1 MHTYMLPKTHRL
13 HIQRDVERVSRAG
26 RPVFA
31 PNMTVR
37 FVANRVGR
45 TRMTVVAGLKVSK
58 RSNQRNR
65 AKRLLRE
72 AFRRHRSSVVPG
84 VDLAIYAKPSIIGK
98 TYGVLADELGRT
110 LARAN
115 LLARPW
121 VDELGKAI
129 MKQ

>member
-1 MHTYMLPKTHRL
+1 
-13 HIQRDVERVSRAG
+13 RDVERVSRAG

-58 RSNQRNR
+58 RSHERNR

-72 AFRRHRSSVVPG
+72 AFRRHRSSVVSG
-84 VDLAIYAKPSIIGK
+84 VDLAIYAKSTIIGK
-98 TYGVLADELGRT
+98 AYGVLADELGRT

-115 LLARPW
+115 LLRGPW
-121 VDELGKAI
+121 VDELGKATP
-129 MKQ
+129 KQ